1 MPKKAKKQSQATQP
15 DLYLYKV
22 LVMRVIDGDTVV
34 LCVDL
39 GFEISRI
46 ETFRLAG
53 IDAPEMSTKEG
64 QDAKYFLMDLLDD
77 YSGSLILDS
86 TKDHKDKYGRYL
98 ATLLGPNN
106 ISINQRMVESGHAK
120 PYSGGK
126 RE

>member
-1 MPKKAKKQSQATQP
+1 MPKAKKQATLP
-15 DLYLYKV
+15 DLYLYKM
-22 LVMRVIDGDTVV
+22 LVMRVIDGDTVE

-64 QDAKYFLMDLLDD
+64 QDAKHFLMDLLDD

-98 ATLLGPNN
+98 ATILVTIPGK
-106 ISINQRMVESGHAK
+106 STINQMMVEGGHAK